1 MLHHF
6 LKFKLNFS
14 DVEEQIIEAPSPLAI
29 DSRWRLQRSLMVE
42 NQTVEPMDRALAALS
57 REPEVFCCDNM
68 NPLELLF
75 FQLSL
80 TLDQSL

>member
-1 MLHHF
+1 
-6 LKFKLNFS
+6 
-14 DVEEQIIEAPSPLAI
+14 
-29 DSRWRLQRSLMVE
+29 MVE

-75 FQLSL
+75 FQLSFTL
-80 TLDQSL
+80 TKAYNQKSFKVRSCTDCVIKSSAFLTYFATSL